1 MGYDSWEEREKKK
14 EEEKRLL
21 QEKQRKIVKKW
32 VTIGVTVLALLIL
45 VLNAVGT
52 VPVNHTGVWKRL
64 GVVQEQAVPEG
75 IHLKIPFVDQIE
87 TISNLVQTTTILAS
101 QTDKNAT
108 TSETAETK
116 DQQLIMSYQFEI
128 QYQLNPSQSF
138 VIYKNYGKNYEKML
152 IVSNVMPI
160 IKQAFALYNSE
171 EITANKDAIAKY
183 IQSELADYT
192 KTFGINIL
200 RVNFVSY
207 DFTNE
212 YNAILEE
219 RAALKAQVINEELR
233 QNQERVAAQTA
244 YDVAVK
250 RAEQE
255 AETARIAAENAKEVA
270 MVKAEQDKEVALV
283 KAEQDRQTQLIQ
295 ANAKAE
301 AAKIAVDNEAYVT
314 TTRAEA
320 DKTARLAAAEA
331 TKAELEAQSAGLTD
345 LIVQRQFVEKWNG
358 QLVPSFGGSGAF
370 TFADLTGIYQQF
382 LGGNAE

>member
-1 MGYDSWEEREKKK
+1 MRHETWEEYEMKVRSIKK
-14 EEEKRLL
+14 LA
-21 QEKQRKIVKKW
+21 
-32 VTIGVTVLALLIL
+32 TIGVIVFVLIIL
-45 VLNAVGT
+45 AANSIGT

-160 IKQAFALYNSE
+160 IKQAFARYNSE
-171 EITANKDAIAKY
+171 EITANKDAIAQY
-183 IQSELADYT
+183 IQSELAAYT
-192 KTFGINIL
+192 ETFGINIL

-255 AETARIAAENAKEVA
+255 AETARITADNAKEVA
-270 MVKAEQDKEVALV
+270 LVKAEQDKEVALV

-314 TTRAEA
+314 TTRAKA

-358 QLVPSFGGSGAF
+358 QLVPSFGSSGAF
-370 TFADLTGIYQQF
+370 TFADLTEIYQKF

>member
-1 MGYDSWEEREKKK
+1 MGYLEEHAKKLEEKKL
-14 EEEKRLL
+14 E
-21 QEKQRKIVKKW
+21 QEKQMKAIKKW
-32 VTIGVTVLALLIL
+32 VRIGIAALVLLIL
-45 VLNAVGT
+45 ITNSIGT

-160 IKQAFALYNSE
+160 IKQAFARYNSE
-171 EITANKDAIAKY
+171 EITANKDAIAQY
-183 IQSELADYT
+183 IQSELAAYT
-192 KTFGINIL
+192 ETFGINIL

-212 YNAILEE
+212 YHAILEE

-255 AETARIAAENAKEVA
+255 AETARIAADNAKEVA
-270 MVKAEQDKEVALV
+270 LVKAEQDKEVALV

-358 QLVPSFGGSGAF
+358 QLVPSFGRSGAF

>member
-1 MGYDSWEEREKKK
+1 MSF
-14 EEEKRLL
+14 EEEMMKR
-21 QEKQRKIVKKW
+21 QEKQIKFIKKW
-32 VTIGVTVLALLIL
+32 VKVGITAIFLLIL
-45 VLNAVGT
+45 ISNSIGT

-75 IHLKIPFVDQIE
+75 VHLKIPFVDNIE
-87 TISNLVQTTTILAS
+87 TISNLVQTSTVFAS

-128 QYQLNPSQSF
+128 QYQLIPSQSF

-152 IVSNVMPI
+152 IVSNVLPI
-160 IKQAFALYNSE
+160 IKQAFARYNSE
-171 EITANKDAIAKY
+171 EITVNKDAIA
-183 IQSELADYT
+183 QFVQAELAAYT
-192 KTFGINIL
+192 ETFGINIL

-207 DFTNE
+207 DFTTE

-219 RAALKAQVINEELR
+219 RAALKARVVNEELR

-250 RAEQE
+250 KAEQE
-255 AETARIAAENAKEVA
+255 AETARIAADNAKAVA

-283 KAEQDRQTQLIQ
+283 KAEQDKQTQLIQ

-320 DKTARLAAAEA
+320 EKTARLAEAEA
-331 TKAELEAQSAGLTD
+331 IKAELEAQAAGLND
-345 LIVQRQFVEKWNG
+345 LVIQRLFVEKWDG
-358 QLVPSFGGSGAF
+358 KLIPSFGGYSTF
-370 TFADLTGIYQQF
+370 TIADFTEIYKQF
-382 LGGNAE
+382 LGIEN

>member
-1 MGYDSWEEREKKK
+1 MAYDAWEERAKKAEEKKL
-14 EEEKRLL
+14 E
-21 QEKQRKIVKKW
+21 QEKQQEKLMKTIKKW
-32 VTIGVTVLALLIL
+32 VKIGVAALVLLIL
-45 VLNAVGT
+45 ITNAIGT

-87 TISNLVQTTTILAS
+87 TISNLVQTTTVLAS

-160 IKQAFALYNSE
+160 IKQAFAQYNSE

-183 IQSELADYT
+183 IQSELASYT

-207 DFTNE
+207 DFTKE

-255 AETARIAAENAKEVA
+255 AETARIAADNA
-270 MVKAEQDKEVALV
+270 KEVALV

>member
-1 MGYDSWEEREKKK
+1 MAYDAWEERAKKAEEKKL
-14 EEEKRLL
+14 E
-21 QEKQRKIVKKW
+21 QEKQQEKLMKTIKKW
-32 VTIGVTVLALLIL
+32 VKIGVAALVLLIL
-45 VLNAVGT
+45 ITNAIGT

-87 TISNLVQTTTILAS
+87 TISNLVQTTTVLAS

-128 QYQLNPSQSF
+128 QYQLNPRQSF

-160 IKQAFALYNSE
+160 IKQAFAQYNSE

-183 IQSELADYT
+183 IQSELASYT

-207 DFTNE
+207 DFTKE

-255 AETARIAAENAKEVA
+255 AETARIAADNA
-270 MVKAEQDKEVALV
+270 KEVALV

-370 TFADLTGIYQQF
+370 TVADLTGIYQQF

>member
-1 MGYDSWEEREKKK
+1 MSF
-14 EEEKRLL
+14 EEEMMKR
-21 QEKQRKIVKKW
+21 QEKQIKFIKKW
-32 VTIGVTVLALLIL
+32 VKVGITAIFLLIL
-45 VLNAVGT
+45 ISNSIGT

-75 IHLKIPFVDQIE
+75 VHLKIPFVDNIE
-87 TISNLVQTTTILAS
+87 TISNLVQTSTVFAS

-128 QYQLNPSQSF
+128 QYQLIPSQSF

-152 IVSNVMPI
+152 IVSNVLPI
-160 IKQAFALYNSE
+160 IKQAFARYNSE
-171 EITANKDAIAKY
+171 EITVNKDAIA
-183 IQSELADYT
+183 QFVQAELAAYT
-192 KTFGINIL
+192 ETFGINIL

-207 DFTNE
+207 DFTTE

-219 RAALKAQVINEELR
+219 RAALKARVVNEELR

-250 RAEQE
+250 KAEQE
-255 AETARIAAENAKEVA
+255 AETARIAADNAKAVA

-283 KAEQDRQTQLIQ
+283 KAEQDKQTQLIQ

-320 DKTARLAAAEA
+320 EKTARLAEAEA
-331 TKAELEAQSAGLTD
+331 IKAELEAQAAGLND
-345 LIVQRQFVEKWNG
+345 LVIQRLFVEKWDG
-358 QLVPSFGGSGAF
+358 KLIPSFGGSSTF
-370 TFADLTGIYQQF
+370 TIADFTEIYKQF
-382 LGGNAE
+382 LGIEN

>member
-1 MGYDSWEEREKKK
+1 MKHETWEEYEMKVKS
-14 EEEKRLL
+14 
-21 QEKQRKIVKKW
+21 IKKW
-32 VTIGVTVLALLIL
+32 VTIGVIVL
-45 VLNAVGT
+45 VLIILASNSIGT

-64 GVVQEQAVPEG
+64 GVVQEQSVPEG
-75 IHLKIPFVDQIE
+75 VHLKIPFVDQIE
-87 TISNLVQTTTILAS
+87 TISNLVQTSTILAS

-128 QYQLNPSQSF
+128 QYQLNPNQSF
-138 VIYKNYGKNYEKML
+138 VIYKNYGKNYEKLL
-152 IVSNVMPI
+152 IISNVLPI
-160 IKQAFALYNSE
+160 IKQAFARYNSE
-171 EITANKDAIAKY
+171 EITVNKDSIAQFVKT
-183 IQSELADYT
+183 ELAAYT
-192 KTFGINIL
+192 ETFGISIL

-207 DFTNE
+207 DFTAE

-219 RAALKAQVINEELR
+219 RAALKARVVNEELR

-250 RAEQE
+250 KAEQE
-255 AETARIAAENAKEVA
+255 AETARIAADNAKEVA

-283 KAEQDRQTQLIQ
+283 KAEQDKQTQLIQ

-320 DKTARLAAAEA
+320 EKKARLAAAEA
-331 TKAELEAQSAGLTD
+331 TKAELEAQAAGLND
-345 LIVQRQFVEKWNG
+345 LVIQRQFVEKWDG
-358 QLVPSFGGSGAF
+358 KLIPSFGGSSTF
-370 TFADLTGIYQQF
+370 TIADFTEIYKQF
-382 LGGNAE
+382 LGIDN

>member
-1 MGYDSWEEREKKK
+1 MGNDSWEERERKK
-14 EEEKRLL
+14 EEEKKLQ
-21 QEKQRKIVKKW
+21 QEKQIKTIKKW
-32 VTIGVTVLALLIL
+32 VRIGIAALVLLIL
-45 VLNAVGT
+45 IINSIGT

-75 IHLKIPFVDQIE
+75 IHLKIPFVDNIE

-160 IKQAFALYNSE
+160 IKQAFAKFNSE
-171 EITANKDAIAKY
+171 EITANKDAIAQY
-183 IQSELADYT
+183 IQSELAAYT
-192 KTFGINIL
+192 ETFGINIL

-207 DFTNE
+207 DFTKE

-219 RAALKAQVINEELR
+219 RAALKAQVLNEELR

-250 RAEQE
+250 KAEQE
-255 AETARIAAENAKEVA
+255 AETARIAADNAKKVA
-270 MVKAEQDKEVALV
+270 LVKAEQDKEVALV

-320 DKTARLAAAEA
+320 EKTARLAAAEA

-358 QLVPSFGGSGAF
+358 QLVPSFGGNGAF
-370 TFADLTGIYQQF
+370 TFADLTGIYQKF

>member
-1 MGYDSWEEREKKK
+1 MGNDSWEERERKK
-14 EEEKRLL
+14 EEEKKLQ
-21 QEKQRKIVKKW
+21 QEKQIKTIKKW
-32 VTIGVTVLALLIL
+32 VRIGIAALVLLIL
-45 VLNAVGT
+45 ITNSIGT

-75 IHLKIPFVDQIE
+75 IHLKIPFVDNIE

-160 IKQAFALYNSE
+160 IKQAFAKFNSE
-171 EITANKDAIAKY
+171 EITANKDAIAQY
-183 IQSELADYT
+183 IQSELAAYT
-192 KTFGINIL
+192 ETFGINIL

-207 DFTNE
+207 DFTKE

-219 RAALKAQVINEELR
+219 RAALKAQVLNEELR

-250 RAEQE
+250 KAEQE
-255 AETARIAAENAKEVA
+255 AETARIAADNAKKVA
-270 MVKAEQDKEVALV
+270 LVKAEQDKEVALV

-320 DKTARLAAAEA
+320 EKTARLAAAEA
-331 TKAELEAQSAGLTD
+331 TKAELEAQSAGLTN

-358 QLVPSFGGSGAF
+358 QLVPSFDGNGAF
-370 TFADLTGIYQQF
+370 TFADLTGIYQKF

>member
-1 MGYDSWEEREKKK
+1 MYREEHEKIK
-14 EEEKRLL
+14 EEIAKR
-21 QEKQRKIVKKW
+21 QEKQIKMIKKW
-32 VTIGVTVLALLIL
+32 VKVGITAIFLLIL
-45 VLNAVGT
+45 ISNSIGT

-75 IHLKIPFVDQIE
+75 VHLKIPFVDNIE
-87 TISNLVQTTTILAS
+87 TISNLVQTSTVFAS

-128 QYQLNPSQSF
+128 QYQLIPSQSF

-152 IVSNVMPI
+152 IVSNVLPI
-160 IKQAFALYNSE
+160 IKQAFARYNSE
-171 EITANKDAIAKY
+171 EITVNKDAIA
-183 IQSELADYT
+183 QFVQAELAAYT
-192 KTFGINIL
+192 ETFGINIL

-207 DFTNE
+207 DFTTE

-219 RAALKAQVINEELR
+219 RAALKARVVNEELR

-250 RAEQE
+250 KAEQE
-255 AETARIAAENAKEVA
+255 AETARIAADNAKAVA

-283 KAEQDRQTQLIQ
+283 KAEQDKQTQLIQ

-320 DKTARLAAAEA
+320 EKTARLAEAEA
-331 TKAELEAQSAGLTD
+331 IKAELEAQAAGLND
-345 LIVQRQFVEKWNG
+345 LVIQRLFVEKWDG
-358 QLVPSFGGSGAF
+358 KLIPSFGGSSTF
-370 TFADLTGIYQQF
+370 TIADFTEIYKQF
-382 LGGNAE
+382 LGIEN

>member
-1 MGYDSWEEREKKK
+1 MAYDAWEERAKKAEEKKL
-14 EEEKRLL
+14 E
-21 QEKQRKIVKKW
+21 QEKQQEKLMKTIKKW
-32 VTIGVTVLALLIL
+32 VKIGVAALVLLIL
-45 VLNAVGT
+45 ITNAIGT

-87 TISNLVQTTTILAS
+87 TISNLVQTTTVLAS

-160 IKQAFALYNSE
+160 IKQAFAQYNSE

-183 IQSELADYT
+183 IQSELASYT

-207 DFTNE
+207 DFTKE

-255 AETARIAAENAKEVA
+255 AETARIAADNA
-270 MVKAEQDKEVALV
+270 KEVALV

-295 ANAKAE
+295 ANARAE

>member
-14 EEEKRLL
+14 EENRKL
-21 QEKQRKIVKKW
+21 QQEMQKKMIRKW
-32 VTIGVTVLALLIL
+32 VTIGVTVLVLLIL
-45 VLNAVGT
+45 VMNTFGT

-75 IHLKIPFVDQIE
+75 IHLKIPFVDNIE
-87 TISNLVQTTTILAS
+87 TISNLVQTTAIIAS

-152 IVSNVMPI
+152 ITSNVMPI
-160 IKQAFALYNSE
+160 IKQAFAKYNSE
-171 EITANKDAIAKY
+171 EITVNKNAIAQY
-183 IQSELADYT
+183 IQSELATYT
-192 KTFGINIL
+192 ETFGIHIL

-207 DFTNE
+207 DFTKE

-219 RAALKAQVINEELR
+219 RAALKARVLNEELR

-250 RAEQE
+250 KAEQE
-255 AETARIAAENAKEVA
+255 AETARIAADNAKKVA
-270 MVKAEQDKEVALV
+270 LVKAEQDKEVALV

-331 TKAELEAQSAGLTD
+331 TKAELEAQSAGLND
-345 LIVQRQFVEKWNG
+345 LIVQRLFVEKWNG
-358 QLVPSFGGSGAF
+358 QLVPSFGGNGAF

-382 LGGNAE
+382 LRNSTP

>member
-1 MGYDSWEEREKKK
+1 MSYFEREKALRQ
-14 EEEKRLL
+14 EREEKLKTEY
-21 QEKQRKIVKKW
+21 EKKVKLIKKW
-32 VTIGVTVLALLIL
+32 VKIGVIALVLLIIIS
-45 VLNAVGT
+45 NSIGT

-75 IHLKIPFVDQIE
+75 VHLKIPFVDNIE
-87 TISNLVQTTTILAS
+87 TISNLVQTTMIIGS

-108 TSETAETK
+108 TAETAETK

-152 IVSNVMPI
+152 IVSNTLPI
-160 IKQAFALYNSE
+160 IKQAFARYNSE
-171 EITANKDAIAKY
+171 EITVNKDAIAKY
-183 IQSELADYT
+183 VQSELAAYT
-192 KTFGINIL
+192 ETYGINIL

-207 DFTNE
+207 DFTAE

-219 RAALKAQVINEELR
+219 RAALKARVVNEQLR
-233 QNQERVAAQTA
+233 QDQERVAAQTA

-250 RAEQE
+250 KAEQE
-255 AETARIAAENAKEVA
+255 AETARIAADNAKEVA
-270 MVKAEQDKEVALV
+270 LVKAEQDKEVALV
-283 KAEQDRQTQLIQ
+283 KAAQDKETQLIQ

-320 DKTARLAAAEA
+320 EKTARLAAAEA
-331 TKAELEAQSAGLTD
+331 TKAELEAQAAGLND
-345 LIVQRQFVEKWNG
+345 LVIQRQFVEKWDG
-358 QLVPSFGGSGAF
+358 KLIPSFGASSTF
-370 TFADLTGIYQQF
+370 TIADFTEIYKQYLGI
-382 LGGNAE
+382 GN

>member
-1 MGYDSWEEREKKK
+1 MYREEHEKIK
-14 EEEKRLL
+14 EEIAKC
-21 QEKQRKIVKKW
+21 QEKQIKMIKKW
-32 VTIGVTVLALLIL
+32 VKVGITAIFLLIL
-45 VLNAVGT
+45 ISNSIGT

-75 IHLKIPFVDQIE
+75 VHLKIPFVDNIE
-87 TISNLVQTTTILAS
+87 TISNLVQTSTVFAS

-128 QYQLNPSQSF
+128 QYQLIPSQSF

-152 IVSNVMPI
+152 IVSNVLPI
-160 IKQAFALYNSE
+160 IKQAFARYNSE
-171 EITANKDAIAKY
+171 EITVNKDAIA
-183 IQSELADYT
+183 QFVQAELAAYT
-192 KTFGINIL
+192 ETFGINIL

-207 DFTNE
+207 DFTTE

-219 RAALKAQVINEELR
+219 RAALKARVVNEELR

-250 RAEQE
+250 KAEQE
-255 AETARIAAENAKEVA
+255 AETARIAADNAKAVA

-283 KAEQDRQTQLIQ
+283 KAEQDKQTQLIQ

-320 DKTARLAAAEA
+320 EKKARLAAAEA
-331 TKAELEAQSAGLTD
+331 TKAELEAQAAGLND
-345 LIVQRQFVEKWNG
+345 LVIQRQFVEKWDG
-358 QLVPSFGGSGAF
+358 KLIPSFGGSSTF
-370 TFADLTGIYQQF
+370 TIADFTEIYKQF
-382 LGGNAE
+382 LGIDN